1 MSDETLWAH
10 ACEGDRTAW
19 VAVCRSL
26 HGRVHRFFA
35 RRVTD
40 SDVGDLTQQTMS
52 AFIAARPRLT
62 AETKVRSYVLG
73 IACNLLAAH
82 VRRRHHDVVGGVEMV
97 SAHDLEPR
105 PSTALRMRDDRRA
118 LLEALRQLPLQM
130 QNLIELFYFEG
141 LSTPQIAELLE
152 MPDNTVR
159 SRLARA
165 RAALRA
171 RVEGAPTPAGI
182 DTPIGDDD
190 DDRWA
195 RGFAI
200 ELGLDEAV
208 AAD

>member
-1 MSDETLWAH
+1 MGDEALWTR
-10 ACEGDRTAW
+10 ACEGEHAAW
-19 VAVCRSL
+19 VAVCRAL

-35 RRVTD
+35 RRVAD
-40 SDVGDLTQQTMS
+40 DDVGDLTQQTMS
-52 AFIAARPRLT
+52 AFITARPRLSPD
-62 AETKVRSYVLG
+62 TKVRGYVLG

-82 VRRRHHDVVGGVEMV
+82 VRRRHQHAVGELELV

-118 LLEALRQLPLQM
+118 LLDALRHLPLAM
-130 QNLIELFYFEG
+130 QNLIELYYFED
-141 LSTPQIAELLE
+141 LSTPQIAAMLE

-165 RAALRA
+165 RAALRT
-171 RVEGAPTPAGI
+171 RVEGTPTALVNTELP
-182 DTPIGDDD
+182 TDD

-195 RGFAI
+195 RSFAV